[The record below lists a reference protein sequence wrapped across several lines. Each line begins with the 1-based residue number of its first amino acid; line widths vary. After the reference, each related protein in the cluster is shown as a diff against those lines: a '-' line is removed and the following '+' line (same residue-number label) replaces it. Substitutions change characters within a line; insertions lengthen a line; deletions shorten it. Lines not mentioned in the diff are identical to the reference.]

1 METPGTKRDETYRDL
16 KPATGERRRRV
27 RHKVHTPAYAS
38 LNGNS
43 TGMVLDLSE
52 ILDISEDGAS
62 IQALPP
68 PALQQ
73 DISLCL
79 DLSETKGFIYT
90 TGHVVWSDRSGS
102 TGIRFPEMA
111 ESSRR
116 QLKEWLFLNA
126 MIASANHAALP
137 PPADAEAPVPPSFE
151 EVLPSGPVPAAV
163 AAGEPPVASDYTAV
177 LAGLAAVKREVAA
190 VGPDLDT
197 ALQLI
202 AERSLA
208 FTHASGA
215 AIALSQGPEMI
226 CVASAGS
233 DAPGVG
239 TRLQVG
245 EGFSGE
251 CARTGRL
258 LRCDDSETDP
268 RVDRESCS
276 ALGIRSMVAVPI
288 RMGEHVLGLL
298 EVFSPAANA
307 FNHSDDVVL
316 QRLAETVLAAVNRAT
331 HAEAPATSPRVASS
345 HDSEEVLATPSSW
358 AWVHRAILVVAAATL
373 AFALLW
379 VLIPRVR
386 VRPAASP
393 PASPPA
399 PQEVASK
406 APPAVDAPTDLD
418 GLRKLAEQGDAA
430 AQFAVGAK
438 YATGEDVAQD
448 YAEAVRWFSMAAE
461 QGHVISQATLGA
473 YYWAGRGV
481 PQDLGKAYF
490 WSVLAQAGGDQASKY
505 RVAVLASRMSRAQ
518 VLAAQQQA
526 NDWIKQHQLANN
538 LPVPKRQ

>member
-1 METPGTKRDETYRDL
+1 METPGTKQEETYSDL

-52 ILDISEDGAS
+52 ILDISEDGVSILAS
-62 IQALPP
+62 PAPP
-68 PALQQ
+68 VNQ
-73 DISLCL
+73 DVNLCL

-90 TGHVVWSDRSGS
+90 TGHVVWTDQSGR

-111 ESSRR
+111 ETSRR
-116 QLKEWLFLNA
+116 QLQEWLFLNS
-126 MIASANHAALP
+126 MVASANHATQP
-137 PPADAEAPVPPSFE
+137 PPLEAEAPAPP
-151 EVLPSGPVPAAV
+151 
-163 AAGEPPVASDYTAV
+163 DYTSV

-190 VGPDLDT
+190 IGPDLDT

-202 AERSLA
+202 AERALV
-208 FTHASGA
+208 FTRATGA

-233 DAPGVG
+233 DTPPIG

-251 CARTGRL
+251 CARSGRL

-268 RVDRESCS
+268 RVDPESCR
-276 ALGIRSMVAVPI
+276 ALGIRAMVAVPI
-288 RMGEHVLGLL
+288 RVGEQVLGLL
-298 EVFSPAANA
+298 EVFSPTANA
-307 FNHSDDVVL
+307 FNKNDDVAL

-331 HAEAPATSPRVASS
+331 HVEAPAADSDASTSEDPS
-345 HDSEEVLATPSSW
+345 DSAEILAMPSAW

-373 AFALLW
+373 AFVLLW
-379 VLIPRVR
+379 VLIPRLRTQPVNSQ
-386 VRPAASP
+386 AAP
-393 PASPPA
+393 PTK
-399 PQEVASK
+399 PQEVASQT
-406 APPAVDAPTDLD
+406 PTVQEVPTDLG
-418 GLRKLAEQGDAA
+418 GLRKLAEHGDAA

-438 YATGEDVAQD
+438 YATGEDVPQD
-448 YAEAVRWFSMAAE
+448 YTEAIRWFSMAAE

-526 NDWIKQHQLANN
+526 NDWIKQHQLASN
-538 LPVPKRQ
+538 LPAPQRQ

>member
-1 METPGTKRDETYRDL
+1 METPGTKQEVTSANL

-52 ILDISEDGAS
+52 ILDISEDGISILAS
-62 IQALPP
+62 PTPP
-68 PALQQ
+68 VNQ
-73 DISLCL
+73 DVNLCL

-90 TGHVVWSDRSGS
+90 TGRVVWTDKSGR
-102 TGIRFPEMA
+102 TGIRFPDMA

-116 QLKEWLFLNA
+116 QLKEWLFANS
-126 MIASANHAALP
+126 MVASANHAAQSP
-137 PPADAEAPVPPSFE
+137 PSEAEASA
-151 EVLPSGPVPAAV
+151 LP
-163 AAGEPPVASDYTAV
+163 DYTSV

-190 VGPDLDT
+190 IGPDLDT

-202 AERSLA
+202 AERALV
-208 FTHASGA
+208 FTRASGS

-233 DAPGVG
+233 DAPPIG

-251 CARTGRL
+251 CARSGRL
-258 LRCDDSETDP
+258 LRCDDSETDL
-268 RVDRESCS
+268 RVDPEGCR
-276 ALGIRSMVAVPI
+276 ALGIRAMVAVPI
-288 RMGEHVLGLL
+288 RVGEQVLGLL

-307 FNHSDDVVL
+307 FNKNDDEAL

-331 HAEAPATSPRVASS
+331 HVETPEADSDSSEDPSDSAEI
-345 HDSEEVLATPSSW
+345 LALPSAW

-379 VLIPRVR
+379 VLIPRLR
-386 VRPAASP
+386 TQPMNSQAAP
-393 PASPPA
+393 PT
-399 PQEVASK
+399 PQEVSSRA
-406 APPAVDAPTDLD
+406 PAVQEVPTDLE
-418 GLRKLAEQGDAA
+418 GLRKLAEQGDPAA
-430 AQFAVGAK
+430 EFAVGAK
-438 YATGEDVAQD
+438 YATGEDVPQD
-448 YAEAVRWFSMAAE
+448 YTEAIRWFTMAAE

-481 PQDLGKAYF
+481 PQDLSKAYF

-526 NDWIKQHQLANN
+526 NDWIKQHQLASNF
-538 LPVPKRQ
+538 PVPQRQ

>member
-1 METPGTKRDETYRDL
+1 METPGTKQDETYLDP

-27 RHKVHTPAYAS
+27 RHRIHTPAYAS

-43 TGMVLDLSE
+43 TGMVRDLSE
-52 ILDISEDGAS
+52 ILDISEDGVS
-62 IQALPP
+62 IQASPP
-68 PALQQ
+68 PPVQQ
-73 DISLCL
+73 DVNLCL
-79 DLSETKGFIYT
+79 DLSETKAFIYT
-90 TGHVVWSDRSGS
+90 TGYVVWADRSGR

-116 QLKEWLFLNA
+116 QLKEWLFLNSMVA
-126 MIASANHAALP
+126 GANHAAP
-137 PPADAEAPVPPSFE
+137 QPVEPEAPAPP
-151 EVLPSGPVPAAV
+151 
-163 AAGEPPVASDYTAV
+163 DYTSV
-177 LAGLAAVKREVAA
+177 LAGLTAVKREVAA

-197 ALQLI
+197 ALQLV
-202 AERSLA
+202 AERAQS
-208 FTHASGA
+208 FTRASGA

-226 CVASAGS
+226 CVASAGT
-233 DAPGVG
+233 DAPGLG

-258 LRCDDSETDP
+258 LRCDDTETDL
-268 RVDRESCS
+268 RVDRESCR

-288 RMGEHVLGLL
+288 RMGEQVLGLL

-307 FNHSDDVVL
+307 FNQNDDGAL

-331 HAEAPATSPRVASS
+331 HAVAPATASD
-345 HDSEEVLATPSSW
+345 DSSSEDPSDSAEILAMSSSW

-373 AFALLW
+373 GFALLW

-386 VRPAASP
+386 PQPATSQAASL
-393 PASPPA
+393 PA
-399 PQEVASK
+399 PQQVASK
-406 APPAVDAPTDLD
+406 TSVGVDAPTDLD

-438 YATGEDVAQD
+438 YATGDEAPQD
-448 YAEAVRWFSMAAE
+448 YAEAIRWFSMAAD

-490 WSVLAQAGGDQASKY
+490 WSVLAQTGGDQASKY
-505 RVAVLASRMSRAQ
+505 RVAVLASRMSRSQ

-526 NDWIKQHQLANN
+526 NDWIKQHQLASN
-538 LPVPKRQ
+538 LPVPNRQ